1 MCGIVGIFHS
11 RDARPIDREML
22 SRMNDTQ
29 FHRGPDGFGLWDQPG
44 LGFGHRR
51 LSIIDLAAGKQPM
64 LTPDGGIGVTFNG
77 EIYNYLE
84 LKRQLTELGHQF
96 QTNSDTEVILHG
108 WRQWGADCVT
118 HFRGMFAFALYDV
131 ARETLFMARDPLGK
145 KPLHYSLLPDGAFI
159 FGSELKSLLPYPGL
173 ARAIDPLAIE
183 EYLAFGYIPDPRS
196 IYKSIAKLPAAH
208 RLIWR
213 RFDPAPKIDAYWD
226 VQFANVADTRDASPE
241 ALIQELR
248 EAVDLRMIADVPLGA
263 FLSGGVDSSAVVAL
277 MAGLSSQPVK
287 TFSMGFADKAYD
299 ESNYAQQMA
308 ARYHTDH
315 HSRIV
320 DPDSIDLVDRLIDFY
335 DEPFGDSSAMPTFR
349 LCALAREN
357 VTVALSGDGG
367 DELFAGYRRYLFHA
381 RQEQARALL
390 PLGVRKILFGT
401 LGAVYPKLDWAPR
414 FLRAKNTFQELA
426 ADSAGGF
433 FASVS
438 VMNDDMRARIRGRS
452 QQQTLQGYHPS
463 EIIRTH
469 MNAAGTD
476 DVLAQAQYADIKTWL
491 PGDILTKVDRA
502 SMANSLE
509 VRCPMLDVR
518 FAQWS
523 AVLRPDLKL
532 HGGMGKYLLKKA
544 CEPHVSDDILY
555 RPKQGFSVPLAA
567 WFRGPLRQKLRDTVG
582 GPILADSGYFS
593 PGALVQLVDEH
604 QSGRRDHAPSLWL
617 LFMLEA
623 FLRKET
629 GSEA

>member
-11 RDARPIDREML
+11 RDKRPIDRELL

-29 FHRGPDGFGLWDQPG
+29 FHRGPDGFGLWDQPS

-51 LSIIDLAAGKQPM
+51 LSIIDLAAGHQPM

-77 EIYNYLE
+77 EIYNYRE
-84 LKRQLTELGHQF
+84 LKQQLEALGHHF
-96 QTNSDTEVILHG
+96 QTHSDTEVILHG
-108 WRQWGADCVT
+108 WRQWGADCVQ

-131 ARETLFMARDPLGK
+131 ARETLFMARDPMGK
-145 KPLHYSLLPDGAFI
+145 KPLHYSLLADGAFV
-159 FGSELKSLLPYPGL
+159 FGSELKSLLPYPGMV
-173 ARAIDPLAIE
+173 REIDPLAIE
-183 EYLAFGYIPDPRS
+183 DYLAFGYIPDPRS
-196 IYKSIAKLPAAH
+196 IYKSILKLPAAH
-208 RLIWR
+208 RLLWR
-213 RFDPAPKIDAYWD
+213 RGDAAPTIDAYWD
-226 VQFANVADTRDASPE
+226 VKFADVADTREASAKE
-241 ALIQELR
+241 LMAQLR

-263 FLSGGVDSSAVVAL
+263 FLSGGVDSSCIVAL
-277 MAGLSSQPVK
+277 MAGLSSTPVK
-287 TFSMGFADKAYD
+287 TFSMGFADKAFD
-299 ESNYAQQMA
+299 ETSYAQQMA
-308 ARYHTDH
+308 TRYHTDH

-357 VTVALSGDGG
+357 VTVTLSGDGG

-381 RQEQARALL
+381 RQEQLRALL
-390 PLGVRKILFGT
+390 PLPVRKVIFGT
-401 LGAVYPKLDWAPR
+401 LGAIYPKADWAPR
-414 FLRAKNTFQELA
+414 FLRAKNTFQELG

-438 VMNDDMRARIRGRS
+438 VMNDAMRARLRS
-452 QQQTLQGYHPS
+452 HTQTRALAGYHPS
-463 EIIRTH
+463 DIIRTH
-469 MNAAGTD
+469 MNAADTD

-509 VRCPMLDVR
+509 VRCPMLDFR

-523 AVLRPDLKL
+523 AGIRPDQKL
-532 HGGMGKYLLKKA
+532 HGATGKYLLKKA
-544 CEPHVSDDILY
+544 CEPYVPDDILY
-555 RPKQGFSVPLAA
+555 RPKQGFSIPLAA

-582 GPILADSGYFS
+582 GPILTDSGYFN
-593 PGALVQLVDEH
+593 PGALIQLVDEH
-604 QSGRRDHAPSLWL
+604 QSGRRDHSPSLWL
-617 LFMLEA
+617 LLMLEA
-623 FLRKET
+623 FLRKEM
-629 GSEA
+629 GV